1 MSDIRARSRDP
12 LGLKIGRRAT
22 QEGIIPQRKRV
33 TSPIKKKRLNRL
45 DMGESKKRDSKLHLD
60 NDGRRKSSGPRTHGE
75 NPKEKREKRKETTK
89 RRSPETRSDWSP
101 TMEMEG
107 AENPGKEESGED
119 CEHSFSDLSE
129 SDHHVYLEGY
139 ISLTL
144 SI

>member
-1 MSDIRARSRDP
+1 
-12 LGLKIGRRAT
+12 
-22 QEGIIPQRKRV
+22 
-33 TSPIKKKRLNRL
+33 
-45 DMGESKKRDSKLHLD
+45 MGESKKRDSKLHLD

-119 CEHSFSDLSE
+119 CEHSFSSE
-129 SDHHVYLEGY
+129 EYQAEASTGV
-139 ISLTL
+139 SVKVRNFQ
-144 SI
+144 